1 MAENKIINGCVCDP
15 AMQGR
20 HEAEL
25 KALKEGQDR
34 MEGSIKDLTVAIK
47 EYVTLTQNIQSKRID
62 DMEKRV
68 DNQEERVDIVEKD
81 YGRLK
86 DRSDLHHKVIVGGAA
101 ALIVGMVGVIF
112 GFLWSNAIQHAQPEK
127 VKSCLTYFVC

>member
-1 MAENKIINGCVCDP
+1 MVENKIVMGYSCDP
-15 AMQGR
+15 QMQGR

-47 EYVTLTQNIQSKRID
+47 EYVTLTQTIQSKRID
-62 DMEKRV
+62 DVEKKI
-68 DNQEERVDIVEKD
+68 DNQEGRVDDLEKD
-81 YGRLK
+81 YGRIK
-86 DRSDLHHKVIVGGAA
+86 DRSDFHHKVIIGAAA

-127 VKSCLTYFVC
+127 VKACRTYYVC

>member
-1 MAENKIINGCVCDP
+1 MSTHDEYDCPAE
-15 AMQGR
+15 MRGR

-47 EYVTLTQNIQSKRID
+47 EYVTSTQTIQSKRID
-62 DMEKRV
+62 DMEKKV
-68 DNQEERVDIVEKD
+68 DTQETRLDTVEKD
-81 YGRLK
+81 YGRIK
-86 DRSDLHHKVIVGGAA
+86 DRSDLHHKVIIGSAA

-112 GFLWSNAIQHAQPEK
+112 GFLWSKAIQHSAPEK

>member
-1 MAENKIINGCVCDP
+1 MSAYDGYDCPAE
-15 AMQGR
+15 MRGR

-34 MEGSIKDLTVAIK
+34 MEGSIRDLTGAIK
-47 EYVTLTQNIQSKRID
+47 EYVTLTQTIQSKQID

-68 DNQEERVDIVEKD
+68 GNQETRLDTVEKD
-81 YGRLK
+81 YRRIK
-86 DRSDLHHKVIVGGAA
+86 DRSDFHHKVIIGGAA

-112 GFLWSNAIQHAQPEK
+112 NFLWSNAIQHTNPEK